1 MRGRVNRYEIDEAM
15 PVDEWI
21 SPEALAEK
29 LGEEVCVVR
38 GNLRE
43 MAKSSWFTIR
53 KKRGEELFM
62 RYVDSERK
70 NRIYLNTKK
79 FFKKQDAKRKEPVIM
94 GDS

>member
-1 MRGRVNRYEIDEAM
+1 MRGKINKYQIDDAM

-21 SPEALAEK
+21 SPEVLAEE
-29 LGEEVCVVR
+29 LGEHVCVIR

-53 KKRGEELFM
+53 KKRNEELFM
-62 RYVDSERK
+62 KYISERE

-79 FFKKQDAKRKEPVIM
+79 LIAKQDAKRKVTVVM